1 MARILGLDI
10 EPHVVRGTLLRSAF
24 RSTEVLQYIEVPI
37 ARAEGPLPRAEAERQ
52 AIGAALGEI
61 QPPPDQVIV
70 ALDGQEASLR
80 QLELPAG
87 AAKRLAEVIPFELDE
102 VLPFEI
108 EDSVL
113 DHQPIRRT
121 ETMIHVLAAAV
132 PKARLAERLAELGD
146 AGLDPREIAVGAA
159 ALDGLVGL
167 VPALAEGGPYV
178 LVDIGLEKTE
188 VCVLEAGACTFART
202 ISGGLLQLQQ
212 GQQAALT
219 ASLRR
224 TMAAYRMA
232 GGAPPER
239 VLLGGDGTL
248 LGPPPPPPTPT
259 EPPGPDDP
267 LPAPPVPD
275 ETGTPNPTLR
285 WLEEVLGAPAA
296 FVTLPDAPGADW
308 AVRGKHAMSTALAGR
323 TLRRAK
329 RIDLRQGEFAATQAM
344 GALAANGKLLAIAA
358 VPIALAFFFSIWARW
373 TVLDDERTALREQLA
388 EVTEDVFD
396 ERTASP
402 SEARELLEGGRRV
415 ADPLPHFTAYDV
427 LDAVSAAIPQEIT
440 HDTRRLTIEIDD
452 EAREGRF
459 EIQGIVASIAER
471 DTIAANFEAH
481 ECFEEIKRGPT
492 SPGPRNEGLNYR
504 LEATI
509 HCPGDEPVV
518 QEESSRRRRRR

>member
-1 MARILGLDI
+1 MR
-10 EPHVVRGTLLRSAF
+10 VRA
-24 RSTEVLQYIEVPI
+24 
-37 ARAEGPLPRAEAERQ
+37 
-52 AIGAALGEI
+52 
-61 QPPPDQVIV
+61 
-70 ALDGQEASLR
+70 
-80 QLELPAG
+80 
-87 AAKRLAEVIPFELDE
+87 
-102 VLPFEI
+102 
-108 EDSVL
+108 
-113 DHQPIRRT
+113 
-121 ETMIHVLAAAV
+121 
-132 PKARLAERLAELGD
+132 
-146 AGLDPREIAVGAA
+146 
-159 ALDGLVGL
+159 
-167 VPALAEGGPYV
+167 
-178 LVDIGLEKTE
+178 
-188 VCVLEAGACTFART
+188 
-202 ISGGLLQLQQ
+202 
-212 GQQAALT
+212 
-219 ASLRR
+219 
-224 TMAAYRMA
+224 
-232 GGAPPER
+232 
-239 VLLGGDGTL
+239 
-248 LGPPPPPPTPT
+248 
-259 EPPGPDDP
+259 
-267 LPAPPVPD
+267 PVP
-275 ETGTPNPTLR
+275 
-285 WLEEVLGAPAA
+285 
-296 FVTLPDAPGADW
+296 
-308 AVRGKHAMSTALAGR
+308 
-323 TLRRAK
+323 LRRAK